1 MPDGK
6 GKGSH
11 HGRDE
16 EAFKLPGCPSI
27 FLPSGLS
34 LRVEDGTVS
43 LSNRPSIFLGM
54 VSLSNHRMDRKF
66 DLEAHL
72 ERLTPKGNLFYR
84 RISSRGGR
92 ETLPTDLSVEGFF

>member
-1 MPDGK
+1 MLRDWTDPLQLDSLREQVRMPDGK

-43 LSNRPSIFLGM
+43 LPFDPPQGREGLERSNR
-54 VSLSNHRMDRKF
+54 RK
-66 DLEAHL
+66 DQ
-72 ERLTPKGNLFYR
+72 T
-84 RISSRGGR
+84 
-92 ETLPTDLSVEGFF
+92 